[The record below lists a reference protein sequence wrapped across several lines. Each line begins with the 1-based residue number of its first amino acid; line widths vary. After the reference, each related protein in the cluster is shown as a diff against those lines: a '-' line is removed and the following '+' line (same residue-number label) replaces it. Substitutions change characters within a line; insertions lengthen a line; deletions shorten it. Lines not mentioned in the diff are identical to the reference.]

1 MPVQTFFKRPAPVA
15 ALAGAALVAGCD
27 GMNIQFGDTEGVPL
41 AELDMTG
48 AAPTELVLAGSDE
61 VIVTRGDSFDIDVSG
76 DDAAV
81 DALRFALSDDSL
93 AVHREKDSWS
103 DKSKATVRVT
113 LPGVTTLVL
122 AGSGDIRADRMDGRA
137 DVTVAGSGSVA
148 VDEVDAER
156 FEVTIA
162 GSGDLEASGRAERL
176 ELTIAGSGDARLGG
190 LQVDRADVSVVGS
203 GDAEISS
210 DSKVDAT
217 IAGSGDI
224 TANGSADCEVSSM
237 GSGSLN
243 CRNATPR
250 SERSTRDASEAPEAP
265 LPPEAPES
273 PEAPAAPEAPDV

>member
-1 MPVQTFFKRPAPVA
+1 MTVQTFFKRLGPVA

-27 GMNIQFGDTEGVPL
+27 GMDIQFGDTEGVPL
-41 AELDMTG
+41 AEFDLTG
-48 AAPTELVLAGSDE
+48 TAPTELVLAGSDE
-61 VIVTRGDSFDIDVSG
+61 VIVTRGDRFDIDVSG

-81 DALRFALSDDSL
+81 DALRFALSNDSL

-103 DKSKATVRVT
+103 DKGKATVRVT
-113 LPGVTTLVL
+113 LPGLTTLVL

-148 VDEVDAER
+148 IDEVDAER

-190 LQVDRADVSVVGS
+190 VQVNQADVSVVGS

-210 DSKVDAT
+210 DGKVDAS

-224 TANGSADCEVSSM
+224 TVNGSADCEVSSM

-243 CRNATPR
+243 CRNAAPR
-250 SERSTRDASEAPEAP
+250 SQRSASETREASSAPLPLEAPEGP
-265 LPPEAPES
+265 RPPES
-273 PEAPAAPEAPDV
+273 PEAPDA

>member
-1 MPVQTFFKRPAPVA
+1 MTVQTFFKRLGPVA

-27 GMNIQFGDTEGVPL
+27 GMDIQFGDTEGVPL

-48 AAPTELVLAGSDE
+48 TAPTELVLAGSDE
-61 VIVTRGDSFDIDVSG
+61 VIVTRGDRFDIDVSG

-103 DKSKATVRVT
+103 DKGKATVRVT
-113 LPGVTTLVL
+113 LPGLTTLVL

-148 VDEVDAER
+148 IDEVDAER

-190 LQVDRADVSVVGS
+190 VQVNQADVSVVGS

-210 DSKVDAT
+210 DGKVDAS

-224 TANGSADCEVSSM
+224 TVNGSADCKVSSM

-243 CRNATPR
+243 CRNAAPR
-250 SERSTRDASEAPEAP
+250 SQRSASETREASSAPLPLEAPEGP
-265 LPPEAPES
+265 RPPES
-273 PEAPAAPEAPDV
+273 PEAPDA

>member
-1 MPVQTFFKRPAPVA
+1 MTVQTFFKRLGPVA

-27 GMNIQFGDTEGVPL
+27 GMDIQFGDTEGVPL

-48 AAPTELVLAGSDE
+48 TAPTELVLAGSDE
-61 VIVTRGDSFDIDVSG
+61 VIVTLGDRFDIDVSG

-103 DKSKATVRVT
+103 DKGKATVRVT
-113 LPGVTTLVL
+113 LPGLTTLVL

-148 VDEVDAER
+148 IDEVDAER

-176 ELTIAGSGDARLGG
+176 ELTIAGSGGARLGG
-190 LQVDRADVSVVGS
+190 VQVNQADVSVVGS

-210 DSKVDAT
+210 DGKVDAS

-224 TANGSADCEVSSM
+224 TVNGSADCEVSSM

-243 CRNATPR
+243 CRNAAPR
-250 SERSTRDASEAPEAP
+250 RQRSASETREASSAPLPLEAPEGP
-265 LPPEAPES
+265 RPPES
-273 PEAPAAPEAPDV
+273 PEAPDA